1 LEFEDFKIKITRIEF
16 EASIGN
22 LLLRA
27 RDILLSAVQG
37 SGIVIQD
44 IEEVVLVG
52 GASRVPA
59 VRRMLREATF
69 IQRVL
74 RS

>member
-1 LEFEDFKIKITRIEF
+1 MEFEDFKIKITRIEF

-69 IQRVL
+69 NE
-74 RS
+74 S

>member
-59 VRRMLREATF
+59 VRRMLREATAF
-69 IQRVL
+69 NG
-74 RS
+74 S

>member
-1 LEFEDFKIKITRIEF
+1 MEFEDFKIKITRIEF

-69 IQRVL
+69 NG
-74 RS
+74 S